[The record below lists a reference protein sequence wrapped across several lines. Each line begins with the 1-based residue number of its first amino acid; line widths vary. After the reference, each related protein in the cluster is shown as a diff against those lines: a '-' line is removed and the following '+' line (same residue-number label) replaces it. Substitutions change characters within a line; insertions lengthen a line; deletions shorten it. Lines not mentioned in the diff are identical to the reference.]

1 MFNAQDYDRLSF
13 QPPSTNIQCN
23 VVYISERRQFGAL
36 LDTVNRSKLNMPYE
50 ILEKATN
57 YFNDAN
63 KLGQGGSGSVYK
75 VTPDPIIHFGN
86 QIIDFGFRD

>member
-1 MFNAQDYDRLSF
+1 M
-13 QPPSTNIQCN
+13 
-23 VVYISERRQFGAL
+23 
-36 LDTVNRSKLNMPYE
+36 NRSKLNMPYE